1 MRLREQPRT
10 CVFRGSTVAM
20 TLSAAS
26 LLVTCTECVCV
37 YVSVHASCQWL
48 LSVDIQLWCFSS
60 QNNNH
65 CDGFFLAGSTY
76 VRRLIDININ
86 NSHLKVCYNYYN
98 CNYSILLLF

>member
-1 MRLREQPRT
+1 MRLREQSRT

-37 YVSVHASCQWL
+37 RPHK
-48 LSVDIQLWCFSS
+48 LSVATVCVGVGIHLWCFSS

-65 CDGFFLAGSTY
+65 CDGFFLQEVHMYICT
-76 VRRLIDININ
+76 
-86 NSHLKVCYNYYN
+86 
-98 CNYSILLLF
+98 